1 MDFWREIFMA
11 LSRNKLRTFLTG
23 FAISWGIFILI
34 VLLAAGNGVM
44 NGISSEFS
52 DQSKNVYSLYSG
64 ETSIP
69 FKGHGINRNIWF
81 TDKDIRF
88 LETEAKNVDQV
99 SPYIY
104 TGGFATFG
112 EKSQNVTVIGVR
124 PIYRFI
130 SNIDMVEGRFLNER
144 DEQYNEKVIVIDE
157 STQERLFGEGNSGI
171 GQFII
176 INNIAYKVVGVT
188 ESPMRSE
195 GGEAY
200 VPFSTL
206 KKITNQSDYWMLKF
220 TTKGLKTKEENEA
233 YTEYLRTQ
241 LAHLHEFDPEDR
253 SAVYIMSNMEQYLQT
268 MKILNTLQLFI
279 WIIGIAM
286 LISGIVGV
294 SNIMRITVKE
304 RTNEIGIRKALGAKS
319 RSILASI
326 VTESMIITAIFG
338 YIGMWLGM
346 VAAEVG
352 GNILKTAQE
361 GNNITLNIVPSIDIR
376 IVLMATALLI
386 VCGVLAGFFPAR
398 NAVKIKPIEAM
409 NYR

>member
-34 VLLAAGNGVM
+34 VLLAAGNGIM
-44 NGISSEFS
+44 NGISDEFS
-52 DQSKNVYSLYSG
+52 DQRTNVYMIYSG

-69 FKGHGINRNIWF
+69 FKGHGINRSIMFN
-81 TDKDIRF
+81 DKDIRF
-88 LETEAKNVDQV
+88 LETEVRNVDQV
-99 SPYIY
+99 SPRIYIN
-104 TGGFATFG
+104 GFATLG
-112 EKSQNVTVIGVR
+112 DKSSSVFVSGVR
-124 PIYRFI
+124 PVFKGI
-130 SNIDMVEGRFLNER
+130 NHVELLEGRFVNEM
-144 DEQYNEKVIVIDE
+144 DEKNSEKFIVIDE
-157 STQERLFGEGNSGI
+157 TLRDKLFGKDTSPL

-176 INNIAYKVVGVT
+176 INSMAFNVVGVC
-188 ESPMRSE
+188 EAQGRSD
-195 GGEAY
+195 GGEGY

-206 KKITNQSDYWMLKF
+206 KKITRQSRYWMLNF
-220 TTKGLKTKEENEA
+220 TVKGLETKEDNEA
-233 YTEYLRTQ
+233 FTESLRTQ
-241 LAHLHEFDPEDR
+241 LAGLHEFDPDDT
-253 SAVYIMSNMEQYLQT
+253 SAVYIRSRQEEYLQT
-268 MKILNTLQLFI
+268 MKILHTLELFI
-279 WIIGIAM
+279 WIIGFAM

-326 VTESMIITAIFG
+326 VTESLIITTIFG

-346 VAAEVG
+346 IAAEVG
-352 GNILKTAQE
+352 GNILAKVQE
-361 GNNITLNIVPSIDIR
+361 GKEISLNIVPSIDIR

-398 NAVKIKPIEAM
+398 NAAKIKPIEAM

>member
-34 VLLAAGNGVM
+34 VLLAAGNGLV
-44 NGISSEFS
+44 NGISAEFS
-52 DQSKNVYSLYSG
+52 DQRINVYMIYSG
-64 ETSIP
+64 ETSKP
-69 FKGHGINRNIWF
+69 FKGHGTNRSIMFN
-81 TDKDIRF
+81 DRDIRF
-88 LETEAKNVDQV
+88 LETSVKNVDQV
-99 SPYIY
+99 SPRIY
-104 TGGFATFG
+104 QNGFATFND
-112 EKSQNVTVIGVR
+112 KSSSIFLSGVR
-124 PIYRFI
+124 PVFQGINNVKI
-130 SNIDMVEGRFLNER
+130 LEGRFINEL
-144 DEQYNEKVIVIDE
+144 DEKNSEKFIVIDE
-157 STQERLFGEGNSGI
+157 SLRDKLFDDGVSPLGKFVI
-171 GQFII
+171 F
-176 INNIAYKVVGVT
+176 NNMAFSVVGVC
-188 ESPMRSE
+188 EAEGRSD
-195 GGEAY
+195 GGEGY

-206 KKITNQSDYWMLKF
+206 KTITRQNRYWMLNFTVKGLETKEDNEAF
-220 TTKGLKTKEENEA
+220 TT
-233 YTEYLRTQ
+233 YLRTQ
-241 LAHLHEFDPEDR
+241 LAHLHEFDPDDT
-253 SAVYIMSNMEQYLQT
+253 SAVYIRSRQEDYLQT

-279 WIIGIAM
+279 WIIGFAM

-326 VTESMIITAIFG
+326 VTESMLITTIFG

-346 VAAEVG
+346 VMAEVSG
-352 GNILKTAQE
+352 GILEKVQE
-361 GNNITLNIVPSIDIR
+361 GKEISLNIVPSIDIR

>member
-34 VLLAAGNGVM
+34 VLLAAGNGIM
-44 NGISSEFS
+44 NGVTAEFS

-69 FKGHGINRNIWF
+69 FKGHGTNRFIRFN
-81 TDKDIRF
+81 DKDIRF
-88 LETEAKNVDQV
+88 LETEAKHVDQV
-99 SPYIY
+99 SPFIY
-104 TGGFATFG
+104 TGGFAYFG
-112 EKSQNVTVIGVR
+112 DKSCNVTLNGVRPVFHSISNTDLIQGRLLNELDEKNNEKVTVI
-124 PIYRFI
+124 
-130 SNIDMVEGRFLNER
+130 
-144 DEQYNEKVIVIDE
+144 DETLQKHLFDE
-157 STQERLFGEGNSGI
+157 DTSPI

-176 INNIAYKVVGVT
+176 VNGIAYKVVGVY
-188 ESPMRSE
+188 E
-195 GGEAY
+195 GDPNSGGGSAL

-206 KKITNQSDYWMLKF
+206 KKITNQSDYWMLRF
-220 TTKGLKTKEENEA
+220 TTKGLETKEDNEA
-233 YTEYLRTQ
+233 YTEYLRSQ
-241 LAHLHEFDPEDR
+241 LAHLHEFDPNDQ
-253 SAVYIMSNMEQYLQT
+253 SAIYIMSNMEQFLQA
-268 MKILNTLQLFI
+268 MKIFNTLELFI
-279 WIIGIAM
+279 WIIGFAM
-286 LISGIVGV
+286 LASGIVGV

-326 VTESMIITAIFG
+326 VTESLLITAIFG

-346 VAAEVG
+346 VVAEVG
-352 GNILKTAQE
+352 GNILKTVQE
-361 GNNITLNIVPSIDIR
+361 GNTITLNIVPSIDIR
-376 IVLMATALLI
+376 IVLMATILLI

>member
-34 VLLAAGNGVM
+34 VLLAAGNGIM
-44 NGISSEFS
+44 NGISDEFS
-52 DQSKNVYSLYSG
+52 DQRTNVYMIYSG

-69 FKGHGINRNIWF
+69 FKGHGINRSIMFN
-81 TDKDIRF
+81 DKDIRF
-88 LETEAKNVDQV
+88 LETEVRNVDQV
-99 SPYIY
+99 SPRIYIN
-104 TGGFATFG
+104 GFATLG
-112 EKSQNVTVIGVR
+112 DKSSSVFVSGVR
-124 PIYRFI
+124 PVFKGI
-130 SNIDMVEGRFLNER
+130 NHVELLEGRFVNEM
-144 DEQYNEKVIVIDE
+144 DEKNSEKFIVIDE
-157 STQERLFGEGNSGI
+157 TLRDKLFGKDTSPL

-176 INNIAYKVVGVT
+176 INSMAFNVVGVC
-188 ESPMRSE
+188 EAQGRSD
-195 GGEAY
+195 GGEGY

-206 KKITNQSDYWMLKF
+206 KKITRQNRYWMLNF
-220 TTKGLKTKEENEA
+220 TVKGLETKEDNEA
-233 YTEYLRTQ
+233 FTESLRTQ
-241 LAHLHEFDPEDR
+241 LASLHEFDPDDT
-253 SAVYIMSNMEQYLQT
+253 SAVYIRSRQEEYLQT
-268 MKILNTLQLFI
+268 MKILHTLELFI
-279 WIIGIAM
+279 WIIGFAM

-326 VTESMIITAIFG
+326 VTESLIITTIFG

-346 VAAEVG
+346 IAAEVG
-352 GNILKTAQE
+352 GNILAKVQE
-361 GNNITLNIVPSIDIR
+361 GKEISLNIVPSIDIR

>member
-11 LSRNKLRTFLTG
+11 LGRNKLRTFLTG

-34 VLLAAGNGVM
+34 VLLAAGNGLM
-44 NGISSEFS
+44 NGVSEEFS
-52 DQSKNVYSLYSG
+52 DQSTNVYMIYGG

-69 FKGHGINRNIWF
+69 FKGHGTNRSIMF

-88 LETEAKNVDQV
+88 LETEVKEVDQV
-99 SPYIY
+99 SPRIY
-104 TGGFATFG
+104 QSGFANFG
-112 EKSQNVTVIGVR
+112 DKSGSIFVQGVK
-124 PIYRFI
+124 PVFKKIDNTKMLEGRFI
-130 SNIDMVEGRFLNER
+130 SEL
-144 DEQYNEKVIVIDE
+144 DEKSSEKFIVIDDNL
-157 STQERLFGEGNSGI
+157 RKKLFDDEVSPL
-171 GQFII
+171 GQFVIVSG
-176 INNIAYKVVGVT
+176 IAYKVVGIC
-188 ESPMRSE
+188 EGEGRSD
-195 GGEAY
+195 GGNGY

-206 KKITNQSDYWMLKF
+206 KKITRQSNYLMLHF
-220 TTKGLKTKEENEA
+220 TVKGLETKEQNEA
-233 YTEYLRTQ
+233 FTEYLRTQ
-241 LAHLHEFDPEDR
+241 LAHLHEFDPDDTAAIYIRSRQED
-253 SAVYIMSNMEQYLQT
+253 YLQT
-268 MKILNTLQLFI
+268 MKILHTLELFI
-279 WIIGIAM
+279 WIIGFAM

-319 RSILASI
+319 RSIVASM
-326 VTESMIITAIFG
+326 VTESLIITTIFG

-352 GNILKTAQE
+352 GNILSKVQE
-361 GNNITLNIVPSIDIR
+361 GKEISLNIVPSIDIR
-376 IVLMATALLI
+376 VVLMATGLLI

>member
-1 MDFWREIFMA
+1 MA
-11 LSRNKLRTFLTG
+11 LGRNKLRTFLTG

-34 VLLAAGNGVM
+34 VLLAAGNGLM
-44 NGISSEFS
+44 NGVSEEFS
-52 DQSKNVYSLYSG
+52 DQSTNVYMIYGG

-69 FKGHGINRNIWF
+69 FKGHGTNRSIMF

-88 LETEAKNVDQV
+88 LETEVKEVDQV
-99 SPYIY
+99 SPRIY
-104 TGGFATFG
+104 QNGFANFG
-112 EKSQNVTVIGVR
+112 DKSGSIFVQGVR
-124 PIYRFI
+124 PVFKDINNTKMLEGRFI
-130 SNIDMVEGRFLNER
+130 SEL
-144 DEQYNEKVIVIDE
+144 DEKSSEKFIVIDDNLCKK
-157 STQERLFGEGNSGI
+157 LFDDEVSPL
-171 GQFII
+171 GQFVIV
-176 INNIAYKVVGVT
+176 NGIAYKVVGVC
-188 ESPMRSE
+188 EGEGRSE
-195 GGEAY
+195 GGNGY

-206 KKITNQSDYWMLKF
+206 KKITRKNWYWMLHF
-220 TTKGLKTKEENEA
+220 TVKGLETKEQNEA
-233 YTEYLRTQ
+233 FTEYLRTQ
-241 LAHLHEFDPEDR
+241 LARLHEFDPDDT
-253 SAVYIMSNMEQYLQT
+253 SAVYIRSKQEGYLQS
-268 MKILNTLQLFI
+268 MKIFHTLELFI
-279 WIIGIAM
+279 WIIGFAM

-326 VTESMIITAIFG
+326 VTESLIITTIFG

-352 GNILKTAQE
+352 GNILSKVQE
-361 GNNITLNIVPSIDIR
+361 GKEISLNIVPSIDIR
-376 IVLMATALLI
+376 IVLMATGLLI

>member
-1 MDFWREIFMA
+1 MDFWHEIFMA

-34 VLLAAGNGVM
+34 VLLAAGNGIM
-44 NGISSEFS
+44 NGISDEFS
-52 DQSKNVYSLYSG
+52 DQRTNVYMIYSG

-69 FKGHGINRNIWF
+69 FKGHGINRSIMFN
-81 TDKDIRF
+81 DKDIRF
-88 LETEAKNVDQV
+88 LETEVRNVDQV
-99 SPYIY
+99 SPRIYIN
-104 TGGFATFG
+104 GFATLG
-112 EKSQNVTVIGVR
+112 DKSSSVFVSGVR
-124 PIYRFI
+124 PVFKGI
-130 SNIDMVEGRFLNER
+130 NHVELLEGRFVNEM
-144 DEQYNEKVIVIDE
+144 DEKNSEKFIVIDE
-157 STQERLFGEGNSGI
+157 TLRDKLFGKDASPL

-176 INNIAYKVVGVT
+176 INSMAFNVVGVC
-188 ESPMRSE
+188 EAQGRSD
-195 GGEAY
+195 GGEGY

-206 KKITNQSDYWMLKF
+206 KKITRQSRYWMLNF
-220 TTKGLKTKEENEA
+220 TVKGLETKEDNKA
-233 YTEYLRTQ
+233 FTESLRTQ
-241 LAHLHEFDPEDR
+241 LARLHEFDPDDT
-253 SAVYIMSNMEQYLQT
+253 SAVYISSRQEEYIQI
-268 MKILNTLQLFI
+268 MKILHTFELFI
-279 WIIGIAM
+279 WIIGFAM

-326 VTESMIITAIFG
+326 VTESLIITTIFG

-346 VAAEVG
+346 IAAEVG
-352 GNILKTAQE
+352 GNVLAKVQE
-361 GNNITLNIVPSIDIR
+361 GKEISLNIVPSIDIR

>member
-34 VLLAAGNGVM
+34 VLLAAGNGLM
-44 NGISSEFS
+44 NGVSEEFS
-52 DQSKNVYSLYSG
+52 DQSTNVYMIYGG

-69 FKGHGINRNIWF
+69 FKGHGTNRSIMF

-88 LETEAKNVDQV
+88 LETEVKEVDQV
-99 SPYIY
+99 SPRINQS
-104 TGGFATFG
+104 GFANFG
-112 EKSQNVTVIGVR
+112 DKSGSIFVQGVR
-124 PIYRFI
+124 PVFKDIDNVKMLEGRFI
-130 SNIDMVEGRFLNER
+130 SEL
-144 DEQYNEKVIVIDE
+144 DEKSSEKFIVIDDNL
-157 STQERLFGEGNSGI
+157 SKKLFDDEVSPL
-171 GQFII
+171 GQFVIV
-176 INNIAYKVVGVT
+176 NGIAYKVVGVC
-188 ESPMRSE
+188 ESE
-195 GGEAY
+195 GRSDGGNGY
-200 VPFSTL
+200 VPFSTM
-206 KKITNQSDYWMLKF
+206 KKITRQSRYWMLHF
-220 TTKGLKTKEENEA
+220 TVKGLETKEDNEMF
-233 YTEYLRTQ
+233 TEYLRTQ
-241 LAHLHEFDPEDR
+241 LARFHEFDPDDT
-253 SAVYIMSNMEQYLQT
+253 SAVYIRSRQEEYLQT
-268 MKILNTLQLFI
+268 MKIFNTIQLFI
-279 WIIGIAM
+279 WIIGFAM

-326 VTESMIITAIFG
+326 VTESLIITTIFG

-346 VAAEVG
+346 VVAEVS
-352 GNILKTAQE
+352 GNILTKVQE
-361 GNNITLNIVPSIDIR
+361 GKEISLNIVPSIDIR

>member
-11 LSRNKLRTFLTG
+11 LGRNKLRTFLTG

-34 VLLAAGNGVM
+34 VLLAAGNGIM
-44 NGISSEFS
+44 NGVSAEFS
-52 DQSKNVYSLYSG
+52 DQSTNTYMIFGGS
-64 ETSIP
+64 TSKP
-69 FKGHGINRNIWF
+69 FKGHGTNRFIWF
-81 TDKDIRF
+81 DDKDIRF
-88 LETEAKNVDQV
+88 LETEAQHVDKV
-99 SPYIY
+99 SPYISNSGSASY
-104 TGGFATFG
+104 GD
-112 EKSQNVTVIGVR
+112 KSCNITINGVR
-124 PIYRFI
+124 PVFHSI
-130 SNIDMVEGRFLNER
+130 SNTDLIEGRLLNDR
-144 DEQYNEKVIVIDE
+144 DEQQSEKVAVIDDAL
-157 STQERLFGEGNSGI
+157 QKHLFDEGTSPI

-176 INNIAYKVVGVT
+176 VNGIAYKVIGIYKGNPD
-188 ESPMRSE
+188 SS
-195 GGEAY
+195 GGSAL

-206 KKITNQSDYWMLKF
+206 KKITRQNYYYMLRF
-220 TTKGLKTKEENEA
+220 TVKGLETNEDNEA

-241 LAHLHEFDPEDR
+241 LARLHEFDPDDQQ
-253 SAVYIMSNMEQYLQT
+253 AVYIRSTHEEYRQVMR
-268 MKILNTLQLFI
+268 IFHTLELFI
-279 WIIGIAM
+279 WIIGFAM
-286 LISGIVGV
+286 LASGIVGV

-326 VTESMIITAIFG
+326 VTESLIITTIFG

-352 GNILKTAQE
+352 GNILEKVQE
-361 GNNITLNIVPSIDIR
+361 GKQITLNIVPSIDIR

>member
-11 LSRNKLRTFLTG
+11 LGRNKLRTFLTG

-34 VLLAAGNGVM
+34 ILLAAGNGIM
-44 NGISSEFS
+44 NGISAQFS
-52 DQSKNVYSLYSG
+52 NKSKNTYKIYGG

-69 FKGHGINRNIWF
+69 FKGHGTNRSIWF
-81 TDKDIRF
+81 NDKDIRF
-88 LETEAKNVDQV
+88 LETEVKEVSQV
-99 SPYIY
+99 SPRIY
-104 TGGFATFG
+104 FNGFANVG
-112 EKSQNVTVIGVR
+112 DKSSSVYLTGTRPVFKEINNVE
-124 PIYRFI
+124 
-130 SNIDMVEGRFLNER
+130 MLEGRFLIER
-144 DEQYNEKVIVIDE
+144 DEANSEKFIVIDK
-157 STQERLFGEGNSGI
+157 SMRDKFFDADTSPLGQLVFVNGVAYRIIGVCNVEG
-171 GQFII
+171 
-176 INNIAYKVVGVT
+176 
-188 ESPMRSE
+188 RSE
-195 GGEAY
+195 GSGY
-200 VPFSTL
+200 VPFSTMKAL
-206 KKITNQSDYWMLKF
+206 TRQSRYWMLHF
-220 TTKGLKTKEENEA
+220 TVDGLKTKEDNDA
-233 YTEYLRTQ
+233 FAKYLRTQ
-241 LAHLHEFDPEDR
+241 LGRLHEFDPDDY
-253 SAVYIMSNMEQYLQT
+253 SAVYIHSTQEEYRQT
-268 MKILNTLQLFI
+268 MKILHTLELFI
-279 WIIGIAM
+279 WIIGFAM

-326 VTESMIITAIFG
+326 VTESMIITTIFG

-352 GNILKTAQE
+352 GSILEKVQE
-361 GNNITLNIVPSIDIR
+361 GKQISLNIVPSIDIR